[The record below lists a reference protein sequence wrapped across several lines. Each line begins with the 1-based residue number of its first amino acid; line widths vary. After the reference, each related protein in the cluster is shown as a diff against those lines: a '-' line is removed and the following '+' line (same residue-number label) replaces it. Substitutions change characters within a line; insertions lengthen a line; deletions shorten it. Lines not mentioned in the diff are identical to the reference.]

1 MEGNTSS
8 RDIYTALRDI
18 KSMLVMLHEAVKAVE
33 VRLAYQAEDRMDL
46 SHTPTMLTTIK
57 PNFDFLDRPINR
69 DIHERW
75 NCKKNREDRLL
86 ALIRYQMK
94 QTFEK
99 HSLEELYVPSEAAY
113 YQKIFE
119 KTEAICQEYVDSVA
133 ENGFVCPANIFY
145 SQLEVTMASQLKK
158 YQIEPQRCEN
168 YWAVQL
174 WCTPF
179 IQTEITFGVQ
189 KLVILKTESTDDE

>member
-18 KSMLVMLHEAVKAVE
+18 KSMLVMVHEAVKAVE

-46 SHTPTMLTTIK
+46 SHTHTMLTTIK

-119 KTEAICQEYVDSVA
+119 KTEAICQD
-133 ENGFVCPANIFY
+133 
-145 SQLEVTMASQLKK
+145 QLEVTMASQLKK